1 MTNKEYRE
9 MLISGVD
16 FFKVTQ
22 PDEIRRLGITRP
34 QGGIPN
40 EIIYD
45 NVE

>member
-22 PDEIRRLGITRP
+22 PSEIRTLGITRP

>member
-1 MTNKEYRE
+1 MTNKGDKE
-9 MLISGVD
+9 MFVSGVD

-22 PDEIRRLGITRP
+22 PSEIRTLGITRS